1 MKKPL
6 NNPMPLQMSGIAK
19 MAEAKSQMKQMK
31 KTMMMAEAMTMASKM
46 KDMPMTM
53 KVKGRCG
60 K

>member
-6 NNPMPLQMSGIAK
+6 NNPMPPQSTGIAK
-19 MAEAKSQMKQMK
+19 LLETKSQMKQMK
-31 KTMMMAEAMTMASKM
+31 KAMMMADAMSMASKM

-53 KVKGRCG
+53 KVKSSC

>member
-6 NNPMPLQMSGIAK
+6 NNPMPPQSTGIAK
-19 MAEAKSQMKQMK
+19 LLETKSHMKQMK
-31 KTMMMAEAMTMASKM
+31 KTMMMADAMSMASKM

-53 KVKGRCG
+53 KVKSSC

>member
-6 NNPMPLQMSGIAK
+6 NNPMPPQSTGIAK
-19 MAEAKSQMKQMK
+19 LLETKSQMKQMK
-31 KTMMMAEAMTMASKM
+31 KTMQMAEAMSMASKM

-53 KVKGRCG
+53 KVKSSC

>member
-6 NNPMPLQMSGIAK
+6 NNPMPPQTTGIAK
-19 MAEAKSQMKQMK
+19 LLETKSQMKQMK
-31 KTMMMAEAMTMASKM
+31 KTMMMADAMSMASKM

-53 KVKGRCG
+53 KVKSSC